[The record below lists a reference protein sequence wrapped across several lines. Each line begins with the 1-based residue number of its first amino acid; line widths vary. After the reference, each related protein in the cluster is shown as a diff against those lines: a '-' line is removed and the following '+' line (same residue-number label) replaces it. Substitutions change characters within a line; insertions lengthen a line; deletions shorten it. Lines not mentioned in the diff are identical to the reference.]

1 LLPAVQAAREAARR
15 SECQNKLKQMGLALQ
30 NHVSALGIFPTGGS
44 KPQPNP
50 LDYTSGGTSSPGKP
64 NGPNKQGMGWGY
76 QILPYIEQSSV
87 ASLLNPDQLK
97 GAVIGLYFCPSRR
110 GPTTVEAGEFGIC
123 LTDYASAQPAT
134 YLVPQAGPNIGKR
147 YDLTTAAYQN
157 FIGSPSYLAAKE
169 PYWAGGN
176 GEPQDFGVFDGV
188 IVRTPWRITAA
199 AGPTTPAV
207 GIVPIGVPKACQ
219 PREISDGTSNTMVI
233 SEKLVRSD
241 KAEGFG
247 PSDNRGW
254 TDGWDPDTV
263 RSTALRPRSDSDTE
277 VCYGQWE
284 IYCLGSPAPE
294 TDVLFF
300 GSSHPS
306 GINSVYADGS
316 VHSISFE
323 VDVLVFNA
331 LGSKNGEETVDLSK
345 L

>member
-1 LLPAVQAAREAARR
+1 
-15 SECQNKLKQMGLALQ
+15 MGLALQ
-30 NHVSALGIFPTGGS
+30 NHVSALGIFPTGGNQ
-44 KPQPNP
+44 PQPNP
-50 LDYTSGGTSSPGKP
+50 SDYMSGGTNSPGKP
-64 NGPNKQGMGWGY
+64 NGANKQGMGWAY

-87 ASLLNPDQLK
+87 KALLNPDQLK

-110 GPTTVEAGEFGIC
+110 GPTSVASGEFGIC

-134 YLVPQAGPNIGKR
+134 LLFPQAGPNLGKR
-147 YDLTTAAYQN
+147 YDLTTPAFQD
-157 FIGSPSYLAAKE
+157 FIGPASYIAAKE
-169 PYWAGGN
+169 PYWCGGN
-176 GEPQDFGVFDGV
+176 GSPQDFGVYDGV

-199 AGPTTPAV
+199 AGPNTPAV
-207 GIVPIGVPKACQ
+207 GEVPINAPKACQ

-241 KAEGFG
+241 QTEGTG

-263 RSTALRPRSDSDTE
+263 RSTALQPRSDSDTA
-277 VCYGQWE
+277 VCYSQWE
-284 IYCLGSPAPE
+284 IYCLGSGSPQ

-300 GSSHPS
+300 GSSHPN

-316 VHSISFE
+316 VHALSFE
-323 VDVLVFNA
+323 VDILVFNA
-331 LGSKNGEETVDLSK
+331 LGSRNGEETVDLSK